1 MRPYGHKTAPVAF
14 MIYSSLDM
22 IYMYIYMNYG
32 SPYNTVEVIPYEL
45 Y

>member
-1 MRPYGHKTAPVAF
+1 
-14 MIYSSLDM
+14 MIYSSLNM

-32 SPYNTVEVIPYEL
+32 SPYNTVEVIPNEL

>member
-1 MRPYGHKTAPVAF
+1 MRTYGHKTAPVAF

-32 SPYNTVEVIPYEL
+32 SPYNTVEVIPNEL